1 MRDIRFTEIAFN
13 QYIEW
18 QAIDK
23 GMYAKINKLI
33 IETIRTPFSGTG
45 KPEPLK
51 HEFKGYWSRRI
62 NQEHRLIYRVEDDF
76 IKIISCKLHYS

>member
-18 QAIDK
+18 QMNDK
-23 GMYAKINKLI
+23 DIYTKINKLI
-33 IETIRTPFSGTG
+33 FETIRTPFSGTG

-62 NQEHRLIYRVEDDF
+62 NQEHRLIYRVEDDY
-76 IKIISCKLHYS
+76 IKIISCKLHY

>member
-18 QAIDK
+18 QSTDKAI
-23 GMYAKINKLI
+23 YSKINKLI

-62 NQEHRLIYRVEDDF
+62 NEEHRLIYRVEEDF

>member
-18 QAIDK
+18 QSIDK
-23 GMYAKINKLI
+23 SIFNKINKLI

-45 KPEPLK
+45 KPEHLK

-62 NQEHRLIYRVEDDF
+62 NEEHRLIYRVEDDF